1 MTIRLAI
8 PSKGRLHDPSMEIL
22 EAAGIRIEGAPDR
35 QLIAGEADDRFEALF
50 TRAKDIPEFVAH
62 GAADAGITGRDIV
75 AESGADV
82 EELVDLGF
90 GTCRLVVARPE
101 DRDGGYEDGMRVA
114 TSFPNLTR
122 RHFEDQGVEVEVVTV
137 SGAAEATPH
146 IGVADLIVDLT
157 STGTTLSR
165 NRLEPVETILT
176 SSARLICHP
185 DRAGAVEELAFAV
198 ESVVRARDKKYL
210 MADIPEDALDDVTE
224 LLPGLEGPTV
234 VPIEKADWVAI
245 QVVVDADEIH
255 DKIHAL
261 EKLGAKGILVTPIER
276 LVP

>member
-8 PSKGRLHDPSMEIL
+8 PSKGRLHDPTMQLL
-22 EAAGIRIEGAPDR
+22 EDAGIHIQGAPKR
-35 QLIAGEADDRFEALF
+35 QLIAGEAEDRVEALF

-62 GAADAGITGRDIV
+62 GAADAGVSGHDIV

-82 EELVDLGF
+82 EELVDLGY
-90 GTCRLVVARPE
+90 GSCELVVAAPE
-101 DRDGGYEDGMRVA
+101 GWDDGYEDGMRVA
-114 TSFPNLTR
+114 TSFPELTR
-122 RHFEDQGVEVEVVTV
+122 QHFDEAGVDVEVVTV

-157 STGTTLSR
+157 STGTTLAR
-165 NRLEPVETILT
+165 NRLEVVETIL
-176 SSARLICHP
+176 SSTARLVCRP
-185 DRAGAVEELAFAV
+185 DAVDEVEELAFAV

-210 MADIPEDALDDVTE
+210 MADIPEAVLDDVAE

-234 VPIEKADWVAI
+234 VPISKPDWVAI
-245 QVVVDADEIH
+245 QVVVDAAEVYE
-255 DKIHAL
+255 KIHAL
-261 EKLGAKGILVTPIER
+261 EKLGARGILVTPIER

>member
-1 MTIRLAI
+1 
-8 PSKGRLHDPSMEIL
+8 MELL

-35 QLIAGEADDRFEALF
+35 QLIAGEADDRVEALF

-62 GAADAGITGRDIV
+62 GAADAGISGRDIV

-90 GTCRLVVARPE
+90 GTCRLVVAAPE
-101 DRDGGYEDGMRVA
+101 GWDGDWEDGLRVA
-114 TSFPNLTR
+114 TSFPDLTR
-122 RHFEDQGVEVEVVTV
+122 QHFEDRGVDVEIVTV

-146 IGVADLIVDLT
+146 VGVADLIVDLT
-157 STGTTLSR
+157 STGTTLAR
-165 NRLEPVETILT
+165 NRLEVVEEILA
-176 SSARLICHP
+176 SSARLIADP
-185 DRAGAVEELAFAV
+185 DAVDEVEELAFAV
-198 ESVVRARDKKYL
+198 RSVVRARDKKYL
-210 MADIPEDALDDVTE
+210 MADIPEAVLDDVAE

-234 VPIEKADWVAI
+234 VPIEKPDWVAI
-245 QVVVDADEIH
+245 QVVVDAGEIYE
-255 DKIHAL
+255 KIHAL